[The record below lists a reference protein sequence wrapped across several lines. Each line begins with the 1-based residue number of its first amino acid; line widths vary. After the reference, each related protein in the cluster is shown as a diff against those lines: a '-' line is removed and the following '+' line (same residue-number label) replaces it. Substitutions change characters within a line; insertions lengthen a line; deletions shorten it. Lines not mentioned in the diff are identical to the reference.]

1 MKIEDIVVGIGC
13 KRGKSK
19 EDILTGLDKAL
30 DDLNISKKRLS
41 KLASGEIKKEETGIL
56 DLSKMLNIPVNFVEM
71 DKLTL
76 FKSEDIHESEFVK
89 SKFGVGSV
97 SEASALITAGFDS
110 KLIYKKTAFNGV
122 TIALAV
128 SKRLKKLDGF

>member
-1 MKIEDIVVGIGC
+1 MSQLRKGPSANVPFIFGC
-13 KRGKSK
+13 KIVTLFKFLQSLK
-19 EDILTGLDKAL
+19 VNFPIFKA
-30 DDLNISKKRLS
+30 
-41 KLASGEIKKEETGIL
+41 A
-56 DLSKMLNIPVNFVEM
+56 KMLNIPVNFVEM

-110 KLIYKKTAFNGV
+110 KLIYKKTAFDGV

-128 SKRLKKLDGF
+128 SKKD

>member
-1 MKIEDIVVGIGC
+1 M
-13 KRGKSK
+13 
-19 EDILTGLDKAL
+19 
-30 DDLNISKKRLS
+30 
-41 KLASGEIKKEETGIL
+41 ASGEIKKNETGIL

-76 FKSEDIHESEFVK
+76 FKSDEIHESEFVK

-122 TIALAV
+122 TIALAI
-128 SKRLKKLDGF
+128 SKKD